1 MTCETQ
7 RQRDLR
13 IKQLVEAPAVKTLIR
28 IFGYLKPYW
37 ARLIL
42 VYLCLGIGMTLQL
55 AIPLILGRA
64 IDNGVIDRDLDY
76 LTRAVILIVVLA
88 VFQAVFMFFRTYG
101 THVLAERVGND
112 LRNEMY
118 AKFQELPFQFYD
130 RAQTGQLMSKATDDI
145 NNIRGMLQFSM
156 RAVVQ
161 TIGMATVIAV
171 ILFRENWLLALI
183 ALSTTPF
190 LAWWGV
196 RFSISIRPMFLKVQQ
211 QFGVMTTVLQEN
223 VAGGRVVRAYAQ
235 ESQESDRFETE
246 LESLFDHNIRAANRW
261 ALSYPMT
268 LALNALS
275 VAGVVWVGG
284 WMVLT
289 GRVSIGTLV
298 AFERYTSMLQEPIR
312 WLGMIVNHIAKAIA
326 SAERIFEILDTRARI
341 ANRPGA
347 VAITDVSGKLTFDH
361 VDFRYS
367 SARAETLHDITF
379 EANPGEMIALV
390 GPTGSGKSSV
400 VSLIPRFYDPTEGRV
415 LIDGRDIREFTLESL
430 RRQVGIVMQE
440 TFLFSMSV
448 RENISYGRPDAS
460 LDEIVAASKA
470 AKAHDFIMRMPEG
483 YDTVIG
489 ERGVSLSGGQKQ
501 RLAIARG
508 LLIAPRI
515 LILDASTAN
524 VDSDTEHEIQTALR
538 TLMANRTTIVI
549 AQRLTSVRD
558 ADQILV
564 FEEGAITQRGTHRDL
579 IEQPGFYRE
588 LYDLQMRD
596 QEEAQAAMAGNT
608 LPDEDEVDIQAPS
621 LAGKTV
627 SPWA

>member
-1 MTCETQ
+1 
-7 RQRDLR
+7 
-13 IKQLVEAPAVKTLIR
+13 VKTLIR

-37 ARLIL
+37 ARMIL
-42 VYLCLGIGMTLQL
+42 VYLCLGIGMALQL
-55 AIPLILGRA
+55 TIPLILGRA
-64 IDNGVIDRDLDY
+64 IDNGIIDRDLDY
-76 LTRAVILIVVLA
+76 LTRAVLLIIVLA
-88 VFQAVFMFFRTYG
+88 IFQAIFMFFRTYG

-130 RAQTGQLMSKATDDI
+130 RAQTGQLMSRATDDI

-161 TIGMATVIAV
+161 TVAMVAVIAV
-171 ILFRENWLLALI
+171 ILFRENWLLATI

-196 RFSISIRPMFLKVQQ
+196 RFSMSIRPMFLKVQQ

-235 ESQESDRFETE
+235 EAEESDRFETE

-261 ALSYPMT
+261 AVSYPMT

-289 GRVSIGTLV
+289 GRISIGTLV
-298 AFERYTSMLQEPIR
+298 AFERYTAMLQEPIR
-312 WLGMIVNHIAKAIA
+312 WLGMIVNHFAKAIA

-341 ANRPGA
+341 WDRPDA
-347 VAITDVSGKLTFDH
+347 VAVENVSGRLTFDH
-361 VDFRYS
+361 VTFRYS
-367 SARAETLHDITF
+367 KARAETLHDITF
-379 EANPGEMIALV
+379 EARPGEMIALV

-400 VSLIPRFYDPTEGRV
+400 VSLIPRFYDPSEGRV

-448 RENISYGRPDAS
+448 RENITYGRPEATH
-460 LDEIVAASKA
+460 DEVVAASKA

-508 LLIAPRI
+508 LLIDPRI

-564 FEEGAITQRGTHRDL
+564 FEEGAISQRGTHYDL
-579 IEQPGFYRE
+579 VAQHGFYRE

-596 QEEAQAAMAGNT
+596 QEEAQQAMIASNGH
-608 LPDEDEVDIQAPS
+608 VDDDDVVADAPASS
-621 LAGKTV
+621 LAGKAVT
-627 SPWA
+627 PWA

>member
-1 MTCETQ
+1 M
-7 RQRDLR
+7 
-13 IKQLVEAPAVKTLIR
+13 KTLIR
-28 IFGYLKPYW
+28 VFGYLKPYW
-37 ARLIL
+37 ARMIL
-42 VYLCLGIGMTLQL
+42 VYLCLGIGMALQL

-64 IDNGVIDRDLDY
+64 IDNGIIDRDLDY
-76 LTRAVILIVVLA
+76 LTRAVLLIIVLA
-88 VFQAVFMFFRTYG
+88 VFQAIFMFFRTYG

-112 LRNEMY
+112 LRNAMY

-130 RAQTGQLMSKATDDI
+130 RAQTGQLMSRATDDI

-161 TIGMATVIAV
+161 TVAMVAVIAV
-171 ILFRENWLLALI
+171 ILFRENWLLATI

-196 RFSISIRPMFLKVQQ
+196 RFSMSIRPMFLKVQQ

-235 ESQESDRFETE
+235 EAEESDRFETE

-261 ALSYPMT
+261 AVSYPMT

-289 GRVSIGTLV
+289 GRISIGTLV
-298 AFERYTSMLQEPIR
+298 AFERYTAMLQEPIR
-312 WLGMIVNHIAKAIA
+312 WLGMIVNHFAKAIA

-341 ANRPGA
+341 ANLPGA
-347 VAITDVSGKLTFDH
+347 VPVDGMVGKLTFDH

-448 RENISYGRPDAS
+448 RENISYGSPEAS
-460 LDEIVAASKA
+460 LDQIVAASKA
-470 AKAHDFIMRMPEG
+470 AKAHDFILRMPEG

-508 LLIAPRI
+508 LLIDPRI

-564 FEEGAITQRGTHRDL
+564 FEDGGITQRGTHRDL
-579 IEQPGFYRE
+579 IRQQGFYRE
-588 LYDLQMRD
+588 LYDMQMRD
-596 QEEAQAAMAGNT
+596 QEEAQAAMTSSNGHV
-608 LPDEDEVDIQAPS
+608 EDDDAIDTEAPASS
-621 LAGKTV
+621 LAGKAVTR
-627 SPWA
+627 WA

>member
-1 MTCETQ
+1 M
-7 RQRDLR
+7 
-13 IKQLVEAPAVKTLIR
+13 KTLIR

>member
-1 MTCETQ
+1 
-7 RQRDLR
+7 
-13 IKQLVEAPAVKTLIR
+13 VKTLIR

-37 ARLIL
+37 ARMIL
-42 VYLCLGIGMTLQL
+42 VYLCLGIGMALQL
-55 AIPLILGRA
+55 AIPLVLGRA
-64 IDNGVIDRDLDY
+64 IDHGIIDRDLDY

-88 VFQAVFMFFRTYG
+88 VFQAVFMFYRTYG

-112 LRNEMY
+112 LRNAMY

-130 RAQTGQLMSKATDDI
+130 RAQTGQLMSRATDDI

-161 TIGMATVIAV
+161 TIGMVAVIAV
-171 ILFRENWLLALI
+171 ILFRENWLLAAI

-196 RFSISIRPMFLKVQQ
+196 RFSMSIRPMFLKVQQ

-235 ESQESDRFETE
+235 ESEESDRFETE

-261 ALSYPMT
+261 AVSYPMT

-289 GRVSIGTLV
+289 GRISIGTLV
-298 AFERYTSMLQEPIR
+298 AFERYTAMLQEPIR
-312 WLGMIVNHIAKAIA
+312 WLGMIVNHFAKAIA

-341 ANRPGA
+341 ANLPGA
-347 VAITDVSGKLTFDH
+347 VPAEGLAGKLAFDH
-361 VDFRYS
+361 VNFRYS
-367 SARAETLHDITF
+367 SARSETLHDITF
-379 EANPGEMIALV
+379 EANPGEMVALV

-400 VSLIPRFYDPTEGRV
+400 ISLIPRFYDPTSGRV
-415 LIDGRDIREFTLESL
+415 TIDGRDIREFTLESL

-448 RENISYGRPDAS
+448 RENIAYGRPEATH
-460 LDEIVAASKA
+460 DEIEAAARA

-508 LLIAPRI
+508 LLIDPRI

-538 TLMANRTTIVI
+538 TLMANRTTLVI

-564 FEEGAITQRGTHRDL
+564 FEEGRITQRGTHREL
-579 IEQPGFYRE
+579 IGQPGFYRE

-596 QEEAQAAMAGNT
+596 QEEAQHAKVTSNGQVE
-608 LPDEDEVDIQAPS
+608 DEDAIAIDAPS
-621 LAGKTV
+621 LAGKGVT
-627 SPWA
+627 PWA

>member
-1 MTCETQ
+1 M
-7 RQRDLR
+7 
-13 IKQLVEAPAVKTLIR
+13 KTLIR

-37 ARLIL
+37 ARMIL
-42 VYLCLGIGMTLQL
+42 VYLCLGIGMALQL

-64 IDNGVIDRDLDY
+64 IDNGIIDRDLDY

-88 VFQAVFMFFRTYG
+88 VFQAIFMFFRTYG
-101 THVLAERVGND
+101 THALAERVGND
-112 LRNEMY
+112 LRNAMY

-130 RAQTGQLMSKATDDI
+130 RAQTGQLMSRATDDI

-161 TIGMATVIAV
+161 TVAMVAVIAV
-171 ILFRENWLLALI
+171 ILFRENWLLATI

-196 RFSISIRPMFLKVQQ
+196 RFSMSIRPMFLKVQQ

-235 ESQESDRFETE
+235 EAQESDRFETE

-289 GRVSIGTLV
+289 GRISIGTLV
-298 AFERYTSMLQEPIR
+298 AFERYTAMLQEPIR
-312 WLGMIVNHIAKAIA
+312 WLGMIVNHFAKAIA
-326 SAERIFEILDTRARI
+326 SAERIFEILDTKARI
-341 ANRPGA
+341 RNRADA
-347 VAITDVSGKLTFDH
+347 VPVEGMVGKLTFDH
-361 VDFRYS
+361 VNFRYS

-400 VSLIPRFYDPTEGRV
+400 VSLIPRFYDPTDGRV

-448 RENISYGRPDAS
+448 RENISYGSPEAS

-508 LLIAPRI
+508 LLIDPRI

-558 ADQILV
+558 ADLILV
-564 FEEGAITQRGTHRDL
+564 FEDGGITQRGTHYDL
-579 IEQPGFYRE
+579 IGEPGFYRE

-596 QEEAQAAMAGNT
+596 QEEAQAAMADKRPP
-608 LPDEDEVDIQAPS
+608 PDDDEVDVEAPS
-621 LAGKTV
+621 LAGKAV
-627 SPWA
+627 IPWA